1 MKVHSAPL
9 TDRPSLTFFLRF
21 RLGLCPDRPTRRAQ
35 RGEKKN
41 GVGMPRLTDP
51 LQPARAGGPPQGVP
65 TDTMRPVT
73 PFHPISIPLK
83 NGLI

>member
-35 RGEKKN
+35 RGEKKM
-41 GVGMPRLTDP
+41 GSECPD
-51 LQPARAGGPPQGVP
+51 
-65 TDTMRPVT
+65 
-73 PFHPISIPLK
+73 
-83 NGLI
+83 